1 MCSIL
6 AIFLNC
12 GKKIAVVSTVNYLH
26 FSLLEFSIESCT
38 AEIQD
43 KTNIKFECSEIY
55 LGKNPDQML

>member
-1 MCSIL
+1 MVSI
-6 AIFLNC
+6 
-12 GKKIAVVSTVNYLH
+12 VNYLR

-55 LGKNPDQML
+55 SRKNPDQML